1 MWFTRISINNPVFAT
16 MMMAAFLVLGLF
28 SYQRLAVEQFPDIN
42 FPVVVVQTE
51 YPGASPESVE
61 SDISRKIEEAINT
74 ISGIKTLSSRSY
86 EGLSVVI
93 AEFDLS
99 VDPALAA
106 QDVRE
111 KVAVVKVAFR
121 KEVKEP
127 RVTRFNPDDLP
138 IVSLAVR
145 SDSRSLRELTTLTD

>member
-28 SYQRLAVEQFPDIN
+28 SYQRLAVEQFPDVS

-74 ISGIKTLSSRSY
+74 ISGIKT
-86 EGLSVVI
+86 
-93 AEFDLS
+93 
-99 VDPALAA
+99 
-106 QDVRE
+106 
-111 KVAVVKVAFR
+111 
-121 KEVKEP
+121 
-127 RVTRFNPDDLP
+127 
-138 IVSLAVR
+138 
-145 SDSRSLRELTTLTD
+145 